1 MSRTSSRAEQVP
13 TDEEIAAL
21 LSQTPGR
28 NEKPSSHKM
37 SNKIASLNVKLSG
50 AANYPEW
57 VTSLKLY
64 LRITEINEEY
74 DAWHIVTGD
83 YTKPTSG
90 SATKKWEKANDFILL
105 TILKNCEENVRSR
118 IGTFELAKAA
128 FEELKKAYEGKTATE
143 FYSLLDSITSIPYD
157 DRKNTIEEHI
167 SHFEATWNRF
177 VGVISRADLTAAQ
190 DDGFGEGLQKFA
202 KSDRAKS
209 EFLLKSLPAYYSN
222 TVENIRA
229 KDHGYDDVA
238 RKLREYVP
246 ARQKGSRRKENG
258 SQDDPVVLKAKKEDN
273 GKRCNYCIGKG
284 WKGLNHTESECYTKN
299 AKRPKQKQQ
308 RPKKLETLMMRES
321 QSKPSK
327 LEKP

>member
-1 MSRTSSRAEQVP
+1 
-13 TDEEIAAL
+13 
-21 LSQTPGR
+21 
-28 NEKPSSHKM
+28 
-37 SNKIASLNVKLSG
+37 
-50 AANYPEW
+50 
-57 VTSLKLY
+57 
-64 LRITEINEEY
+64 
-74 DAWHIVTGD
+74 
-83 YTKPTSG
+83 
-90 SATKKWEKANDFILL
+90 
-105 TILKNCEENVRSR
+105 VRSR

-167 SHFEATWNRF
+167 SHFEAIWNRF

-246 ARQKGSRRKENG
+246 ARQKGFRRKDTVNG
-258 SQDDPVVLKAKKEDN
+258 SQDEPVVLKAKKEDN

-284 WKGLNHTESECYTKN
+284 WKGLNHTESECYTKKYKK
-299 AKRPKQKQQ
+299 AKAKAAKAQNPEDFNDKGVIIKAVKIGKTTIEHQGCYEYDTASTHHSTNEYNRLTDVQHNLSINVT
-308 RPKKLETLMMRES
+308 RHDG
-321 QSKPSK
+321 SKSICKIMGILVFRHNGRNICHQECLYDPSYSNIISG
-327 LEKP
+327 L